1 MSELIKFPKDIDV
14 ETHEKGKQI
23 YQTNEHFRRLATVM
37 EHPEFREFYN
47 IYMTD
52 WDSAKTMIMF
62 MKMYEA
68 LEKHAQIT
76 LTPYQKLAI
85 VKDMIDDSK
94 KRQMICTGF
103 SEWTKQSSEKES
115 IGLIKNKE

>member
-1 MSELIKFPKDIDV
+1 MSELVKFPKDIDV
-14 ETHEKGKQI
+14 ETHEIKGKHI
-23 YQTNEHFRRLATVM
+23 YQTNDHFKRLANVM

-47 IYMTD
+47 MYMSD

-85 VKDMIDDSK
+85 VKDMIDDGK
-94 KRQMICTGF
+94 KREIICKGF
-103 SEWTKQSSEKES
+103 SEWTNVPKE
-115 IGLIKNKE
+115 LEN